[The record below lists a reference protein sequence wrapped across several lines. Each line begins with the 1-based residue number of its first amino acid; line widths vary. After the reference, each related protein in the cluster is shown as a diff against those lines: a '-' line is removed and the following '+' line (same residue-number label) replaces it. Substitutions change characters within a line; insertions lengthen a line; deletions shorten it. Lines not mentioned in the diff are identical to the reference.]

1 MRIRLYT
8 IISFLMLSVSVFS
21 QTSDMYNNFLKFS
34 EYYIK
39 KDFKNA
45 EETMLNIINSN
56 QMVPEIYMAT
66 AYINLGIVNVRF
78 SRFDDALDCFNSA
91 EDKIS
96 DKAAN
101 ASLIADIYVNRA
113 SVFTIMKSY
122 DVALE
127 YLEKGLKTYLKIDKP
142 DKNVYKRLAASY
154 LNIGLVYYS
163 TGNYSTALKYFFKS
177 AGLKEKNDLP
187 EKALASVNI
196 AKVYFALNNPVEAEK
211 YFHKSISLF
220 NSEFGEDYYRM
231 AEMYFDYGLFLES
244 VGRYDAEL
252 DAYRK
257 ALKICLKNYGQKH
270 TLVSLAYKHVAD
282 HFMNQN
288 LIDSSLY
295 YYQKSLISVVR
306 DFNDPDIL
314 ANPSIDSVIF
324 DIRLMDNLKSKS
336 AALRLASN
344 QKINREDKILT
355 LLKSYE
361 TIMIS
366 VELIDR
372 ISKNYLTDENRI
384 YLTGNEKQTYIN
396 TIEIASELYTLT
408 RDDKLLGEMYDLVK
422 KVKAALLTSE
432 INKNKLAVTGELPDS
447 LVNMRKLVSENI
459 AAYNNLIIQELKN
472 KKPDS
477 TRISQWKDILFD
489 MNRESE
495 KINQSISSGY
505 PRFNELLE
513 KSKPIS
519 LKDIQKRLNRD
530 ETIIDFFL
538 ADRFSDG
545 KKKIF
550 IFTVSR
556 KDLTFYESEL
566 DSLFIKNTGIIRN
579 NNQIEQLYS
588 SNRSSFM
595 EYTSALSYMYDN
607 LIKPVEA
614 FIVGKRVILILDEE
628 LNLLPFDA
636 FLRSKPSGASV
647 DFEGLDFLVN
657 HYSTSFL
664 YSASLIPEKKI
675 WSIKPVAIYAYA
687 PLYNDDSEI
696 NSLPG
701 ASEEINEIMSHFG
714 GRKITGSQATETGF
728 KEDMNAPVVFHLAM
742 HALPDSS
749 DSRYSY
755 LQFGKGTDTIND
767 GKLYDYEVSLSRI
780 HSPLVVLSACNS
792 GTGKLYHGEGL
803 MSLARSFILA
813 GASSV
818 VKTGWEI
825 NDEIS
830 SSLIDRFYYHLSR
843 LKTKD
848 EALRLAKMDFM
859 KSKPPI
865 YSNPYYWSSYEM
877 VGDNSRIFQ
886 RKVFYVLTTI
896 ILALIFL
903 ITGIVYFS
911 RRKIFLARAL

>member
-1 MRIRLYT
+1 MEL
-8 IISFLMLSVSVFS
+8 
-21 QTSDMYNNFLKFS
+21 YNNFLKFS
-34 EYYIK
+34 EYYHK
-39 KDFKNA
+39 QDFKNA
-45 EETMLNIINSN
+45 EKVMLNVINYN
-56 QMVPEIYMAT
+56 QQQVPEIYLVT
-66 AYINLGIVNVRF
+66 AYINLGIVNIPL
-78 SRFDDALDCFNSA
+78 SRFDDALDCFSSA
-91 EDKIS
+91 EEKIS
-96 DKAAN
+96 DKAAY
-101 ASLIADIYVNRA
+101 AGLIADIYVNKAR
-113 SVFTIMKSY
+113 VYTMMKSY
-122 DVALE
+122 DVALD
-127 YLEKGLKTYLKIDKP
+127 YLEKGLKTYLKTDKP
-142 DKNVYKRLAASY
+142 DKNGYNGLAATY

-163 TGNYSTALKYFFKS
+163 TGDYSTALKYFFKS
-177 AGLKEKNDLP
+177 AGLKEKKDLSN
-187 EKALASVNI
+187 KALASVNI
-196 AKVYFALNNPVEAEK
+196 AKTYFALNKPVEAEK
-211 YFHKSISLF
+211 YFKKSISLF
-220 NSEFGEDYYRM
+220 KSEFGEEYYRM

-244 VGRYDAEL
+244 AGRYDEEL

-282 HFMNQN
+282 HFLNQN

-306 DFNDPDIL
+306 DFNNPDIL

-324 DIRLMDNLKSKS
+324 DLRLLDNLKSKS

-344 QKINREDKILT
+344 QKIDREDKILT

-361 TIMIS
+361 TITIT
-366 VELIDR
+366 VDLIDR
-372 ISKNYLTDENRI
+372 ISKNSLTDENKI
-384 YLTGNEKQTYIN
+384 YLTDNEKQTYIN
-396 TIEIASELYTLT
+396 TIEIASELYKLT
-408 RDDKLLGEMYDLVK
+408 RDDKHLGEMYDLVK

-432 INKNKLAVTGELPDS
+432 IKENELAVTSELPDS
-447 LVNMRKLVSENI
+447 LINKRKMVTENI
-459 AAYNNLIIQELKN
+459 AAYNNLIMKELTN
-472 KKPDS
+472 KRPDS
-477 TRISQWKDILFD
+477 AKISIWKDTLFD

-495 KINQSISSGY
+495 KIIQSISSGY

-519 LKDIQKRLNRD
+519 LKEIQKRLNRD
-530 ETIIDFFL
+530 ETIIDYFL
-538 ADRFSDG
+538 ADRFSEG

-566 DSLFIKNTGIIRN
+566 DSLFIKNAGIIRN
-579 NNQIEQLYS
+579 NNQTEQLNS
-588 SNRSSFM
+588 GNRSSFR
-595 EYTSALSYMYDN
+595 EYTSALLYMYDN

-614 FIVGKRVILILDEE
+614 CIVDKRVILIPDEE
-628 LNLLPFDA
+628 LNYLPFDA
-636 FLRSKPSGASV
+636 FLRSIPLGAGE
-647 DFEGLDFLVN
+647 DFEGLDFLVY

-664 YSASLIPEKKI
+664 YSSSLIPEKKI
-675 WSIKPVAIYAYA
+675 WSVKPAAIYAYA
-687 PLYNDDSEI
+687 PVYNDDPEI

-714 GRKITGSQATETGF
+714 GRTITGSQATETGF
-728 KEDMNAPVVFHLAM
+728 KEDMDSPVVFHLAM

-755 LQFGKGTDTIND
+755 LQFSNGTDTIND

-818 VKTGWEI
+818 IKTGWGI
-825 NDEIS
+825 NDETS
-830 SSLIDRFYYHLSR
+830 SELMDRFYHHLSLLR
-843 LKTKD
+843 TKD
-848 EALRLAKMDFM
+848 EALRLAKIDFIRA
-859 KSKPPI
+859 KPPV
-865 YSNPYYWSSYEM
+865 YANPYYWSSYTI

-886 RKVFYVLTTI
+886 RKTMLGLTLI
-896 ILALIFL
+896 ILTSAI
-903 ITGIVYFS
+903 IIAGILYLR